1 MTDQEKAFFA
11 EKFYFSYSSINKIK
25 YDPTLFYAYY
35 VLQEREEKL
44 DSYLVEG
51 KLLHCLVLQPE
62 VFKDEFVISPA
73 KVPTANT
80 KKLLD
85 WLYINNSE
93 RVNDLNNYHHE
104 ILSYLLHSNL
114 HQNLKTDEQRIAK
127 IIDEDSIVYWDY
139 KCNSDGK
146 IVIDQETYDRIST
159 ASSNCKQNKDF
170 DEIFSMKD
178 DIEFDEYKVYNEKEL
193 KYDLRGKNYG
203 LKGILDRFVVN
214 SKSRTVHVYDLKTSS
229 KTNRDFPETIE
240 FYGYWMQA
248 AIYTLLASKFVQDE
262 SDDPYQVKFSFVVYD
277 KLNQVCIFD
286 VSDQTLNIWLDRL
299 VQEFDRLD
307 YHYDNNDFKL
317 PYEIRTGRVT
327 L

>member
-1 MTDQEKAFFA
+1 MTDQEKAFYA

-35 VLQEREEKL
+35 VLQQREEKL

-62 VFKDEFVISPA
+62 VFKNEFVISPS
-73 KVPTANT
+73 KVPTPNT

-85 WLYINNSE
+85 WLYINSTE
-93 RVNDLNNYHHE
+93 RVNDLNHYQQE
-104 ILSYLLHSNL
+104 ILNYLVNSNL

-127 IIDEDSIVYWDY
+127 IIDEDSINYWEY
-139 KCNSDGK
+139 RCNSDGK
-146 IVIDQETYDRIST
+146 LVIDQETFDRIS
-159 ASSNCKQNKDF
+159 AAAEHCKLNKEFND
-170 DEIFSMKD
+170 IFSMKD
-178 DIEFDEYKVYNEKEL
+178 DVEFDEYKVYNEKEL
-193 KYDLRGKNYG
+193 RYELRDKKYG

-214 SKSRTVHVYDLKTSS
+214 HKDRTVHVYDLKTTS
-229 KTNRDFPETIE
+229 KTNKDFPETIE

-248 AIYTLLASKFVQDE
+248 AIYALLASKFVQDNQE
-262 SDDPYQVKFSFVVYD
+262 EPYQVKFSFVVYD

-307 YHYDNNDFKL
+307 YHYDQNDYKL